1 MTTHFRPTRAEID
14 LDAIRRNVGAL
25 GEHAPGAE
33 RLAVVK
39 ANAYGH
45 GDVPVARAV
54 LEAGATWLGVALVEE
69 GIRLREAGIDAPIL
83 ILVDPPRE
91 AAKAI
96 VDRGLTA
103 SVYTK
108 DSVDALDEAAQA
120 AGTRI
125 AVHVCVDTGM
135 HREGVPLADLVDFV
149 TYTARQGGVR
159 VGGLW
164 SHFAVADEE
173 DEPFTAEQAARFA
186 HACEQVAA
194 AGFDIPLRH
203 LANSAGA
210 IALPRGH
217 LEPVHLEPV
226 HLEMVRMGIAMY
238 GLYPAGWMRDLIELR
253 PAMRLVSAVGIVR
266 KVGAGEG
273 VSYGLTYRPAA
284 DTTIVNVPIGYGDGF
299 TRLLSNKAEVLI
311 GGKRRPIA
319 GRVTMDTIMVD
330 CGTDDISAGDEVVLI
345 GRQGDDEI
353 TADEIAAK
361 LGTINYE
368 VVCNVGPRVPRV
380 YVP

>member
-1 MTTHFRPTRAEID
+1 
-14 LDAIRRNVGAL
+14 
-25 GEHAPGAE
+25 
-33 RLAVVK
+33 
-39 ANAYGH
+39 
-45 GDVPVARAV
+45 
-54 LEAGATWLGVALVEE
+54 
-69 GIRLREAGIDAPIL
+69 LREAGIEAPIL
-83 ILVDPPRE
+83 VLVDPPRE

-96 VDRGLTA
+96 VDRRLTA

-125 AVHVCVDTGM
+125 DVHVCVDTGM
-135 HREGVPLADLVDFV
+135 HREGVPLPDLVDFV
-149 TYTARQGGVR
+149 AYTARVGGVR
-159 VGGLW
+159 IEGLW

-173 DEPFTAEQAARFA
+173 DEPFTGEQAARFA

-194 AGFDIPLRH
+194 AGINIPLRH

-210 IALPRGH
+210 IALPGGH
-217 LEPVHLEPV
+217 LN
-226 HLEMVRMGIAMY
+226 MVRMGIAMY
-238 GLYPAGWMRDLIELR
+238 GLYPAPWMREMIALR

-284 DTTIVNVPIGYGDGF
+284 DATIANVPIGYGDGF

-311 GGKRRPIA
+311 DGKRRPIA

-345 GRQGDDEI
+345 GKQGDDEI

-380 YVP
+380 YVQ